1 MYSLDHIEDGILRGE
16 CYMYLVGVGVGG
28 KVYSLVHIEHC
39 ILRGEYP
46 VVTLQEE
53 GLRSV

>member
-53 GLRSV
+53 GLRGV